1 MAELLAKANLPW
13 YNIDMEQKEIT
24 LNVQLSD
31 FALKLRRLRM
41 ERGLSI
47 DEVAGACNIRRDR
60 LFRYETDKEIP
71 SMQTILTLA
80 TFYAVDKDFLL
91 DTSKK
96 IELSTSFVDR
106 KA

>member
-1 MAELLAKANLPW
+1 MGK
-13 YNIDMEQKEIT
+13 QEIT
-24 LNVQLSD
+24 LNVELSG

-47 DEVAGACNIRRDR
+47 ENVADACNIRRDR

-80 TFYAVDKDFLL
+80 SFFGVDRDWLL
-91 DTSKK
+91 DIS
-96 IELSTSFVDR
+96 
-106 KA
+106 

>member
-1 MAELLAKANLPW
+1 
-13 YNIDMEQKEIT
+13 MEKQEIT
-24 LNVQLSD
+24 LNVELSG

-47 DEVAGACNIRRDR
+47 ENVADACNIRRDR

-80 TFYAVDKDFLL
+80 SFFGVDRDWLL
-91 DTSKK
+91 DIS
-96 IELSTSFVDR
+96 
-106 KA
+106 

>member
-1 MAELLAKANLPW
+1 MDSKEL
-13 YNIDMEQKEIT
+13 T
-24 LNVQLSD
+24 LNIQLSD

-47 DEVAGACNIRRDR
+47 DEVAVACNIRRDR

-80 TFYAVDKDFLL
+80 SFYEVDKDFLL
-91 DTSKK
+91 DTYKK
-96 IELSTSFVDR
+96 IELSTAFIEGN
-106 KA
+106 A

>member
-1 MAELLAKANLPW
+1 MDSKEL
-13 YNIDMEQKEIT
+13 T
-24 LNVQLSD
+24 LNIQLSD

-47 DEVAGACNIRRDR
+47 DEVAVACNIRRDM
-60 LFRYETDKEIP
+60 LFRYEADKEIP

-96 IELSTSFVDR
+96 IELSTSFVER

>member
-1 MAELLAKANLPW
+1 MDSKEL
-13 YNIDMEQKEIT
+13 T
-24 LNVQLSD
+24 LNIQLSD

-47 DEVAGACNIRRDR
+47 DEVAVACNIRRDM
-60 LFRYETDKEIP
+60 LFRYEADKEIP

-91 DTSKK
+91 DASKK
-96 IELSTSFVDR
+96 IELSTSFVER